1 MVTETARK
9 CTRPLRVCLV
19 VPYDLGPKGGGVK
32 QHAVHLGE
40 ALTRL
45 GDDVTI
51 IGPSSSHEPLESARM
66 VGFRGVVNIPSNGS
80 DNMLGIFVSP
90 RKVWKFFR
98 ERPFDVIHVH
108 EPQSPALTYWTAW
121 STPKT
126 PHVATFHAYSESN
139 SAALVRKVC
148 GAALF
153 PWFQRA
159 IAVSPSAARYAS
171 AAWSKDMAII
181 PNGVPTRLF
190 IPTPVTGE
198 QQGPVKLLFVGSLGD
213 TRKGARYLFDA
224 YARLEASGAKV
235 SLDVVGALGSA
246 SPPPELPG
254 LKYWGEVGLDDLVA
268 HYRAC
273 DVLVAPS
280 TGQESFGIILL
291 EAMASAKPVVCSDID
306 GYRGVIGPDGASFVP
321 PGDVPA
327 LEAALANIVTVG
339 PWTRQNMG
347 QANLRKVQ
355 MFDWDYLVH
364 RIRGEYLAAMG
375 EA

>member
-1 MVTETARK
+1 
-9 CTRPLRVCLV
+9 VCLV

-32 QHAVHLGE
+32 QHAVHLAE
-40 ALTRL
+40 ALLRL

-51 IGPSSSHEPLESARM
+51 IGPSSPDAPLENSRM
-66 VGFRGVVNIPSNGS
+66 VGFRGVVNIPYNGS

-90 RKVWKFFR
+90 RKVWRFFR
-98 ERPFDVIHVH
+98 ERSFDVIHVH

-121 STPKT
+121 STPRT

-139 SAALVRKVC
+139 SAALARKFS
-148 GAALF
+148 GATIF

-171 AAWSKDMAII
+171 AAWSKHMTII

-190 IPTPVTGE
+190 MPTPVTGE
-198 QQGPVKLLFVGSLGD
+198 QHGPVKLLFVGKLGD
-213 TRKGARYLFDA
+213 VRKGARYLFEA
-224 YARLEASGAKV
+224 YARLKAQGANV
-235 SLDVVGALGSA
+235 TLDVVGELGNA
-246 SPPPELPG
+246 EKPPQLPG
-254 LKYWGEVGLDDLVA
+254 LTYWGEVGLDELVA
-268 HYRAC
+268 RYRAC

-306 GYRGVIGPDGASFVP
+306 GYRGVIGTDGAAFAP

-327 LEAALANIVTVG
+327 LEAALAKIVDAG

-347 QANLRKVQ
+347 QANLRKAQ
-355 MFDWDYLVH
+355 AFDWDNLVH